1 MFKIFDNFVAYDK
14 NKQPYTFSLEK
25 HTETANL
32 HAGVTEA
39 GFALKSIGNRFILNS
54 PGFTTGKLDANFA
67 ISYPYESTLRFQ
79 IIFGYDK
86 KSRTGSAVQFTY
98 DMGDCL
104 TAELVSVK
112 NGEYTPVSGSID
124 RRWRLPKSGYPHL
137 SVDIKQNE
145 TVASIDDVVFRFEH
159 TAEKDCSQST
169 EIRLSAS
176 LS

>member
-32 HAGVTEA
+32 HARVTEA

-98 DMGDCL
+98 DMG
-104 TAELVSVK
+104 
-112 NGEYTPVSGSID
+112 
-124 RRWRLPKSGYPHL
+124 RLPDSRACIRKKRRIY
-137 SVDIKQNE
+137 
-145 TVASIDDVVFRFEH
+145 AR
-159 TAEKDCSQST
+159 
-169 EIRLSAS
+169 IRLNRPSVAAS
-176 LS
+176 EKRIPAPFGRHKAKRNGRFD